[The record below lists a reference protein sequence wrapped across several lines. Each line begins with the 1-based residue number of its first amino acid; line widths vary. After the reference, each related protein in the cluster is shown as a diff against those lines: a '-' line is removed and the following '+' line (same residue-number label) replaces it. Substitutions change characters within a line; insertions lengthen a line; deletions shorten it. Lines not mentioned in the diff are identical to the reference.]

1 MKNLAITIAFVFLT
15 TFSFSQEEKSQTIT
29 ITIDN
34 VLNNEGKV
42 LVSLHT
48 SDTFMKGAGIQNLE
62 STIENGKVSFTFKNV
77 ANGSYAIMALHD
89 ANDNK
94 KMDFE
99 TNGMPKESYGMSGNE
114 MSFGPPSFVD
124 AKFEVN
130 DEDLTFAIR
139 F

>member
-15 TFSFSQEEKSQTIT
+15 TFSFSQEEKLQTIT
-29 ITIDN
+29 VTIDN
-34 VLNNEGKV
+34 VLSDEGKV

-48 SDTFMKGAGIQNLE
+48 AETFMKGAGIQNLE
-62 STIENGKVSFTFKNV
+62 STIENGKVIFTFNNV

-114 MSFGPPSFVD
+114 MSFGPPTFAD
-124 AKFEVN
+124 AKFEIN
-130 DEDLTFAIR
+130 NEDVTFAIR